1 MHEYLKDHIKEEID
15 GAIGYLTKA
24 IELKKSSL
32 EMAAKFYKMS
42 EMEIEHANCMT
53 RMFNSLDKPDDVTS
67 EAYSTMQKEVID
79 VYTTHMNKIEGMK
92 RMYWNN

>member
-24 IELKKSSL
+24 IELKKSSP

-53 RMFNSLDKPDDVTS
+53 RMFNSLDKPNDVTS

-79 VYTTHMNKIEGMK
+79 AYTTHMNKIEGMK